1 MKPDAYLGI
10 DIGGSGAKAA
20 VFDGGGQLLGFQQL
34 AKAPVTT
41 PEGFTEIPMEEIYGA
56 AKEAARSAITESGA
70 RIRALSVASQGQA
83 FVTLDAQNRHLH
95 NMILWYDGRAVPQ
108 TERLQQAILAA
119 NPAGPLPRIE
129 VIATAPKI
137 LWLRE
142 HHPEIMTHARRYLL
156 LPDYLCYRLTGAAV
170 TDPSTAGSTALYAQG
185 AGYLPEALAA
195 AEITE
200 DQLARVQEPGTPAAT
215 VTREAATEWGLEPDT
230 LFVTGTND
238 QWAGAL
244 GAGNNRPGIVS
255 EASGTCLAAAT
266 LTEKLP
272 DPIPPGLLHGRF
284 SIPRYFGALAY
295 AKTAGAVLEW
305 FRREIAP
312 GRLLHELDDLAA
324 AVPVGC
330 NGLSMIPHFEGMVS
344 PTPNPNA
351 RGAFAYLTL
360 GHTRE
365 DMYRAILE
373 ALTFSLR
380 ENLEFLVACG
390 MKPGRIRS
398 IGGGAKS
405 DLWLQMKADVTGLP
419 VDRPVFTEAAVMGA
433 AMLAAAGAGAFPSV
447 EQSVGAFYHTERVF
461 IPRADEQAR
470 YEAPYQRYRA
480 LYHSLYP

>member
-1 MKPDAYLGI
+1 MTTDAYLGI

-20 VFDGGGQLLGFQQL
+20 VFDGAGRLLGFRQI

-41 PEGFTEIPMEEIYGA
+41 PQGFTEIPMEEIYEA
-56 AKEAARSAITESGA
+56 AREAARSAIAESGA
-70 RIRALSVASQGQA
+70 RIRALSVSSQGQA
-83 FVTLDAQNRHLH
+83 FVTLDTQDRHLH
-95 NMILWYDGRAVPQ
+95 NMILWYDSRAVPQ
-108 TERLQQAILAA
+108 TERLQLALKDVDPAIL
-119 NPAGPLPRIE
+119 PRVE

-142 HHPEIMTHARRYLL
+142 HLPGVMKNARRYLL

-185 AGYLPEALAA
+185 IGYLPEALAA
-195 AEITE
+195 TDISE

-215 VTREAATEWGLEPDT
+215 VTAEAAAEWGLEPDT

-272 DPIPPGLLHGRF
+272 DPIPPGMLNGRY

-305 FRREIAP
+305 FHREFAP
-312 GRLLHELDDLAA
+312 GWLLHELDDLAA
-324 AVPVGC
+324 QVPIGC
-330 NGLSMIPHFEGMVS
+330 NGVTMIPHFEGAVS
-344 PTPNPNA
+344 PNPNPAA
-351 RGAFAYLTL
+351 RGAFAYLSL
-360 GHTRE
+360 GHTRD

-380 ENLEFLVACG
+380 ENLEFLGQYG
-390 MKPGRIRS
+390 MKLDRIRS

-419 VDRPVFTEAAVMGA
+419 VDRPAFTEAAVMGA
-433 AMLAAAGAGAFPSV
+433 AMLAAAGAGAFPST
-447 EQSVGAFYHTERVF
+447 EESVSAFYHTARVF
-461 IPRADEQAR
+461 EPHAGNLVR
-470 YEAPYQRYRA
+470 YEEPYQRYLA
-480 LYHSLYP
+480 LYRSLFG

>member
-20 VFDGGGQLLGFQQL
+20 VFDGAGQLLGFAQNTRV
-34 AKAPVTT
+34 PVTT
-41 PEGFTEIPMEEIYGA
+41 PEGFTEIPMEEIYA
-56 AKEAARSAITESGA
+56 AAREAARTAITESGV

-83 FVTLDAQNRHLH
+83 FVTLDANDRHLH
-95 NMILWYDGRAVPQ
+95 NMILWYDSRAAAQ
-108 TERLQQAILAA
+108 AERLREALQATDEVA
-119 NPAGPLPRIE
+119 LPRIE
-129 VIATAPKI
+129 TIAAAPKI

-142 HHPEIMTHARRYLL
+142 HYPDLMAQARRYLL
-156 LPDYLCYRLTGAAV
+156 LPDYLCYRLTGQAI
-170 TDPSTAGSTALYAQG
+170 TDPSMAGSTALYAHG
-185 AGYLPEALAA
+185 FGYVPEALAA
-195 AEITE
+195 AEIDE
-200 DQLARVQEPGTPAAT
+200 DQLARVQEPGTPASV
-215 VTREAATEWGLEPDT
+215 VTHAAAQEWGLEPDT

-272 DPIPPGLLHGRF
+272 DSIPPGMLHGRF

-305 FRREIAP
+305 FRREFAP
-312 GRLLHELDDLAA
+312 DSSLRELDELAA

-330 NGLSMIPHFEGMVS
+330 NGVSMIPHFEGAVS
-344 PTPNPNA
+344 PAPNPAA

-360 GHTRE
+360 GHTRA

-380 ENLEFLVACG
+380 ENLEFLSDYG
-390 MKPGRIRS
+390 MKLARIRS

-419 VDRPVFTEAAVMGA
+419 VDRPAFTEAAVMGA

-447 EQSVGAFYHTERVF
+447 EESVGAFYHTARVF
-461 IPRADEQAR
+461 APRADEQAR
-470 YEAPYQRYRA
+470 YDTPYRRYRK
-480 LYHSLYP
+480 LYQSLYS

>member
-20 VFDGGGQLLGFQQL
+20 VFDGAGQLLGFRQI
-34 AKAPVTT
+34 AKAPATT
-41 PEGFTEIPMEEIYGA
+41 PDGFTEIPMEEIYGA
-56 AKEAARSAITESGA
+56 AREAARSAIAESGA
-70 RIRALSVASQGQA
+70 RIRALSVSSQGQA
-83 FVTLDAQNRHLH
+83 FVTLDAQDRHLH
-95 NMILWYDGRAVPQ
+95 NMILWYDSRAVPQ
-108 TERLQQAILAA
+108 TERLQQALKAVD
-119 NPAGPLPRIE
+119 PAILPRVE

-142 HHPEIMTHARRYLL
+142 HYPELMKNARRYLL
-156 LPDYLCYRLTGAAV
+156 LPDYLCYRLTGTAV
-170 TDPSTAGSTALYAQG
+170 TDPSTAGSTALYSHG
-185 AGYLPEALAA
+185 YGYLPEALAA
-195 AEITE
+195 AEIAE

-215 VTREAATEWGLEPDT
+215 VTREAAAEWGLEPDT

-266 LTEKLP
+266 LTEQLP
-272 DPIPPGLLHGRF
+272 DPIPPGMLHGRF

-305 FRREIAP
+305 FRRELAP
-312 GRLLHELDDLAA
+312 GWLLHELDDLAA
-324 AVPVGC
+324 RVPVGS
-330 NGLSMIPHFEGMVS
+330 NGLTMIPHFEGAVS
-344 PTPNPNA
+344 PTPNPVA

-380 ENLEFLVACG
+380 ENLEFLGQYG
-390 MKPGRIRS
+390 MKLKRIRS

-419 VDRPVFTEAAVMGA
+419 VDRPAFTEAAVMGA
-433 AMLAAAGAGAFPSV
+433 AMLAAAGAGAFPTV
-447 EQSVGAFYHTERVF
+447 EESVGAFYHTERIF
-461 IPRADEQAR
+461 APRADEQAR
-470 YEAPYQRYRA
+470 YEAPYQRYRKLYQA
-480 LYHSLYP
+480 LFS